1 MGNIK
6 VASIIS
12 DFSKNINWK
21 NLPQVNILEKR
32 NKKIIKFKREIE
44 RFNEKEE
51 YEKLSLKLI
60 NFLKEVLVTANK
72 NYSKQ
77 KELFD
82 ELYWF
87 RYSFVDKEEDS
98 LLLDEISN
106 IFFEFQSDPN
116 YDELIKKIDFARKK
130 ISLIISK
137 T

>member
-32 NKKIIKFKREIE
+32 NKKIIKLKREIE